1 MTWHCT
7 VESHDG
13 YDMASRGS
21 CLAVQG
27 SEVITDAPEEIMS
40 DTEIDEFDTLDA
52 MLAPEHRVET
62 RALSFHHDAQVPMYD
77 EPDTLMDDE
86 RDDVLNEL
94 RSIAARA
101 EIIDS
106 IAIFD
111 TIIAREAD
119 SAD

>member
-1 MTWHCT
+1 
-7 VESHDG
+7 
-13 YDMASRGS
+13 MASRGS

-40 DTEIDEFDTLDA
+40 DTEIDEFDIMLDA

-62 RALSFHHDAQVPMYD
+62 RALSFHHDAQVHMYD